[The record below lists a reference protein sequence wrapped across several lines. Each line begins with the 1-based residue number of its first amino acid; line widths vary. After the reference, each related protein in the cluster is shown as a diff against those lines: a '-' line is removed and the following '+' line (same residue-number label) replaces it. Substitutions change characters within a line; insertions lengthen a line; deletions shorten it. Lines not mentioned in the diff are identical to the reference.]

1 MQTVHS
7 YLLGLAA
14 ARVSDKEGTVVLDEG
29 FLDLLLGSF
38 VNVLLV
44 EGDDG
49 LGESL
54 TKGIDLGDLTYIHPN
69 I

>member
-54 TKGIDLGDLTYIHPN
+54 TEGIDLGDLTCIHPN